1 MSYRQPS
8 VTQGAAEQAR
18 LLAGNARYLI
28 ATAARAPSVH
38 NSQPWRFR
46 VDEDTVELWADPA
59 RKTRDDAIGREML
72 ISCGAALFGLR
83 LAVRSLGHLPVV
95 DLLPDPSRLRL
106 LARVRVAAGARG
118 AEGARVIA
126 LNELERR
133 MLAAVPHRHTHRGP
147 FLAEPLP
154 PGLLAGLQ
162 NDALT
167 EGATLA
173 LVGDGLPADRLARLA
188 AAATRQAGLE
198 AGERAE
204 IRRWTRGPQHPAAD
218 GVPAAALVAGPSEA
232 APGRLPQRDFDLGRD
247 LGLLPGG
254 GAPPAATAVLLT
266 AGDRRADWLRAGQA
280 LQRLLLHAASEWVF
294 ASLYTQPLENS
305 LTRELIRDQLR
316 LPGDPQMLLQLGRAG
331 SAASTPR
338 RPPGELMDQLRVQP
352 LQVLGHPVLVMAADD
367 AGRGGEHGRVRVG
380 DRAGDARPGEQRQVV
395 RHVAERD
402 DLRGADAAGG
412 RELGDRAGL
421 AHPGR
426 GGLDEPLA
434 VGVRDADQA
443 VEHRHGQREQ
453 LVRAVAE
460 VPGEQLGGRLAEQRA
475 VTGAGDGRV
484 GVPADRLV
492 HAVGGPP
499 VRALDCDPDAGDRG
513 AQRPRRR
520 RELLRLDQ
528 VPCGDGAGPHVVLD
542 RPVGADRRP
551 PLPERRRDVPHH
563 PRRPP
568 GDQREPCPRRLHPRE
583 RRHGARR
590 DRPVAADNG
599 PVQVASHQ
607 QRERVHNA

>member
-1 MSYRQPS
+1 M
-8 VTQGAAEQAR
+8 
-18 LLAGNARYLI
+18 LL
-28 ATAARAPSVH
+28 
-38 NSQPWRFR
+38 
-46 VDEDTVELWADPA
+46 
-59 RKTRDDAIGREML
+59 
-72 ISCGAALFGLR
+72 
-83 LAVRSLGHLPVV
+83 
-95 DLLPDPSRLRL
+95 
-106 LARVRVAAGARG
+106 
-118 AEGARVIA
+118 
-126 LNELERR
+126 
-133 MLAAVPHRHTHRGP
+133 AVPHRHTHRGP
-147 FLAEPLP
+147 FLAGELP
-154 PGLLAGLQ
+154 SGLLAGLQ
-162 NDALT
+162 NDALV

-188 AAATRQAGLE
+188 AAARRADLDP
-198 AGERAE
+198 GERAE
-204 IRRWTRGPQHPAAD
+204 IRRWTRSPQHPAPD
-218 GVPAAALVAGPSEA
+218 GVPATALVEGPSEA
-232 APGRLPQRDFDLGRD
+232 EPGRLPQRDFDLGRD

-280 LQRLLLHAASEWVF
+280 LQRVLLHAASAWVF
-294 ASLYTQPLENS
+294 ASLYTQPLENP

-316 LPGDPQMLLQLGRAG
+316 LPGDPQMLLQFGRADT
-331 SAASTPR
+331 AASTPR
-338 RPPGELMDQLRVQP
+338 RPPDDLMNQLRVQP
-352 LQVLGHPVLVMAADD
+352 LQMLGHPVVVMAADD

-380 DRAGDARPGEQRQVV
+380 DRAGDARPGKQRQVV

-443 VEHRHGQREQ
+443 VEHRHGQCEQ

-475 VTGAGDGRV
+475 VTGARDGRV

-492 HAVGGPP
+492 HVIGGPP
-499 VRALDCDPDAGDRG
+499 VRALDRDPDAGDRG

-528 VPCGDGAGPHVVLD
+528 VPRGDGAGPHVVL
-542 RPVGADRRP
+542 AALE
-551 PLPERRRDVPHH
+551 PL
-563 PRRPP
+563 
-568 GDQREPCPRRLHPRE
+568 RE
-583 RRHGARR
+583 RAEEARQLADLAAGLGANQYRMTLSSFVLAARLEEVAKAASERLRTMTAGRFTLVHTDTRRGGGKAGLGLLACDAWTGVDRDTSTLSGGETFLASLALALGLADVVTAEAAGTPMEALFVDEGFGTLDEDTLDEVMNVLDGLRAGGRIVGIVSHVAELRQRIPAQVHVRKGHHG
-590 DRPVAADNG
+590 
-599 PVQVASHQ
+599 SH
-607 QRERVHNA
+607 VTVTAG

>member
-8 VTQGAAEQAR
+8 VTQGAAERAR

-28 ATAARAPSVH
+28 ATAARAPSIH

-46 VDEDTVELWADPA
+46 VDAEAVELWADPA

-83 LAVRSLGHLPVV
+83 LAVRSLGYLPMV
-95 DLLPDPSRLRL
+95 DLLPDPAQLRL
-106 LARVRVAAGARG
+106 LARVRVGT
-118 AEGARVIA
+118 GARVIGRS
-126 LNELERR
+126 ELERR

-154 PGLLAGLQ
+154 AGLLAGLQ

-167 EGATLA
+167 EGATLV
-173 LVGDGLPADRLARLA
+173 LVGDGLPADRLARLVA
-188 AAATRQAGLE
+188 AARRADLDP
-198 AGERAE
+198 GERAG
-204 IRRWTRGPQHPAAD
+204 IRRWTRSPRRPAAD
-218 GVPAAALVAGPSEA
+218 GVPAAALVTGQSEA
-232 APGRLPQRDFDLGRD
+232 EPGRLPQRDFDLGRD

-280 LQRLLLHAASEWVF
+280 LQRLLLHAASAWVF
-294 ASLYTQPLENS
+294 ASLYTQPLENP

-316 LPGDPQMLLQLGRAG
+316 LPGDPQMLLQFGRAVT
-331 SAASTPR
+331 AASTPR
-338 RPPGELMDQLRVQP
+338 RPPGEVMDQLGIQP
-352 LQVLGHPVLVMAADD
+352 LQVLGHAVVVVAADD

-453 LVRAVAE
+453 LVRTVAE

-475 VTGAGDGRV
+475 VTGARDGRV
-484 GVPADRLV
+484 GVPAHRLV
-492 HAVGGPP
+492 QVVGGAP
-499 VRALDCDPDAGDRG
+499 VRALDGEPDAGDRG
-513 AQRPRRR
+513 A
-520 RELLRLDQ
+520 
-528 VPCGDGAGPHVVLD
+528 
-542 RPVGADRRP
+542 
-551 PLPERRRDVPHH
+551 
-563 PRRPP
+563 
-568 GDQREPCPRRLHPRE
+568 
-583 RRHGARR
+583 
-590 DRPVAADNG
+590 
-599 PVQVASHQ
+599 
-607 QRERVHNA
+607 

>member
-1 MSYRQPS
+1 MSYQQPS
-8 VTQGAAEQAR
+8 VTQGTAEAAEQAR

-28 ATAARAPSVH
+28 ATAARAPSIH

-46 VDEDTVELWADPA
+46 VDAEVVELWADPA

-83 LAVRSLGHLPVV
+83 LAVRSLGYLPVV
-95 DLLPDPSRLRL
+95 DLLPDPAQLRL
-106 LARVRVAAGARG
+106 LARVRIATGARG
-118 AEGARVIA
+118 AGVIA

-162 NDALT
+162 NDALV

-173 LVGDGLPADRLARLA
+173 LVGEGLPADRLARLA
-188 AAATRQAGLE
+188 DAARRADLDP
-198 AGERAE
+198 GERAE
-204 IRRWTRGPQHPAAD
+204 IRRWTRSPQHPAPD
-218 GVPAAALVAGPSEA
+218 GVPATALVAEPSPAE
-232 APGRLPQRDFDLGRD
+232 PGRLPQRDFDLGRD

-266 AGDRRADWLRAGQA
+266 AGDHRADWLRAGQA
-280 LQRLLLHAASEWVF
+280 LQRLLLHAASAWVF
-294 ASLYTQPLENS
+294 ASLYTQPLENP

-316 LPGDPQMLLQLGRAG
+316 LPGDPQMLLQFGRAVT
-331 SAASTPR
+331 AASTPR
-338 RPPGELMDQLRVQP
+338 RPPDDLMNQLRVQP
-352 LQVLGHPVLVMAADD
+352 LQMLGHAVVVVAADD
-367 AGRGGEHGRVRVG
+367 AGRGGEHRRVRVG

-453 LVRAVAE
+453 LIRAVAE

-475 VTGAGDGRV
+475 VTGARDGRV

-492 HAVGGPP
+492 HVVSGPP
-499 VRALDCDPDAGDRG
+499 VRALDRDPDAGDRS

-528 VPCGDGAGPHVVLD
+528 VARGDGAGPHVVLE
-542 RPVGADRRP
+542 RAVQADRRP
-551 PLPERRRDVPHH
+551 PLPERRRDSPHH
-563 PRRPP
+563 SRRPT

-583 RRHGARR
+583 RRYGARR

-599 PVQVASHQ
+599 AVQVASHQ

>member
-28 ATAARAPSVH
+28 ATAARAPSIH

-46 VDEDTVELWADPA
+46 VDADAVELWADPA

-83 LAVRSLGHLPVV
+83 LAIRSLGYLPVV
-95 DLLPDPSRLRL
+95 DLLPDPAQLRL
-106 LARVRVAAGARG
+106 LARVRAGTD
-118 AEGARVIA
+118 ARVTG

-167 EGATLA
+167 EGATLV

-188 AAATRQAGLE
+188 AAARRADLDP
-198 AGERAE
+198 GERAE
-204 IRRWTRGPQHPAAD
+204 IRRWTRSPRNPAPD
-218 GVPAAALVAGPSEA
+218 GVPATALVEGPSEA
-232 APGRLPQRDFDLGRD
+232 EPGRLPQRDFDLGRD

-266 AGDRRADWLRAGQA
+266 AGDHRADWLRAGQA
-280 LQRLLLHAASEWVF
+280 LQSLLLHAASSWVF
-294 ASLYTQPLENS
+294 ASLYTQPLENP
-305 LTRELIRDQLR
+305 LTRELIRDQLK
-316 LPGDPQMLLQLGRAG
+316 LPGDPQMLLQFGRAAT
-331 SAASTPR
+331 AASTPR
-338 RPPGELMDQLRVQP
+338 RPPDDLMNQLRVQP
-352 LQVLGHPVLVMAADD
+352 LQMLGHPVVVMAADD
-367 AGRGGEHGRVRVG
+367 AGRGGEHRWVRVG
-380 DRAGDARPGEQRQVV
+380 DRAGDACPGEQRQVV

-402 DLRGADAAGG
+402 DLPGADAAGG
-412 RELGDRAGL
+412 RELGDRARL
-421 AHPGR
+421 ADPGR

-434 VGVRDADQA
+434 VGMRDADQS
-443 VEHRHGQREQ
+443 VEHRQGQREQ
-453 LVRAVAE
+453 FVRVVAE
-460 VPGEQLGGRLAEQRA
+460 VPGEQLGRWLAEQRP
-475 VTGAGDGRV
+475 VTGARDRRV

-492 HAVGGPP
+492 QVVGRAP
-499 VRALDCDPDAGDRG
+499 VRALDGEPDAGDRG
-513 AQRPRRR
+513 TQRPRRR
-520 RELLRLDQ
+520 GELLRLDQ
-528 VPCGDGAGPHVVLD
+528 VPCGDRAGAHVVLD
-542 RPVGADRRP
+542 RPVGADRRS
-551 PLPERRRDVPHH
+551 PLPERLRDSPHH

-607 QRERVHNA
+607 QRERIHNA

>member
-8 VTQGAAEQAR
+8 LAPAAAAEQAR
-18 LLAGNARYLI
+18 LLASNARYLI
-28 ATAARAPSVH
+28 ATAARAPSIH

-46 VDEDTVELWADPA
+46 VDADAVELWADPA

-83 LAVRSLGHLPVV
+83 LAVRSLGHLPVT
-95 DLLPDPSRLRL
+95 DLLPDPSQLRL
-106 LARVRVAAGARG
+106 LARVRVATGARAIG
-118 AEGARVIA
+118 

-188 AAATRQAGLE
+188 AAARRADLDP
-198 AGERAE
+198 GERAG
-204 IRRWTRGPQHPAAD
+204 IRRWTRSQRNPAAD
-218 GVPAAALVAGPSEA
+218 GVPATALVAGTATAE
-232 APGRLPQRDFDLGRD
+232 PGRLPQRDFDLGRD

-254 GAPPAATAVLLT
+254 GAPPAATAILLT
-266 AGDRRADWLRAGQA
+266 GGDRRADWLRAGQA
-280 LQRLLLHAASEWVF
+280 LQRVLLHAASAWVF
-294 ASLYTQPLENS
+294 ASLYTQPLENP
-305 LTRELIRDQLR
+305 LTRELIRDELR
-316 LPGDPQMLLQLGRAG
+316 LPGDPQMLLQFGRAV

-338 RPPGELMDQLRVQP
+338 RPPGEVMNPLRVQP

-367 AGRGGEHGRVRVG
+367 AGRGGEHGRVRVR
-380 DRAGDARPGEQRQVV
+380 DRAGDAGPGEQRQVV
-395 RHVAERD
+395 RHVTERD

-412 RELGDRAGL
+412 RELGDRARL
-421 AHPGR
+421 ADPGR
-426 GGLDEPLA
+426 GGLDEPFA
-434 VGVRDADQA
+434 VGVRDADQS
-443 VEHRHGQREQ
+443 VEHRHRQGEQ
-453 LVRAVAE
+453 FVRAVAE
-460 VPGEQLGGRLAEQRA
+460 VPAEQLGGRLAEQRPVA
-475 VTGAGDGRV
+475 GARDGRV

-492 HAVGGPP
+492 HVVGGAP
-499 VRALDCDPDAGDRG
+499 VRALDGEPDAGDRG

-520 RELLRLDQ
+520 GELFRLDQ
-528 VPCGDGAGPHVVLD
+528 VPCGDRAGAHVVLD
-542 RPVGADRRP
+542 CPVGADRRP
-551 PLPERRRDVPHH
+551 PLPERLRDSRHH

-568 GDQREPCPRRLHPRE
+568 GDQREPCPRRLYPRE

-590 DRPVAADNG
+590 DRPVAADNS

-607 QRERVHNA
+607 QRERIHNA

>member
-28 ATAARAPSVH
+28 ATAARAPSIH

-46 VDEDTVELWADPA
+46 VDAEAVELWADPA
-59 RKTRDDAIGREML
+59 RKTLDDAIGREML

-95 DLLPDPSRLRL
+95 DLLPDPAQLRL
-106 LARVRVAAGARG
+106 LARVRLAADARG
-118 AEGARVIA
+118 AGVIGRS
-126 LNELERR
+126 ELERR

-167 EGATLA
+167 EGATLV

-188 AAATRQAGLE
+188 AAAMRQAGRDC
-198 AGERAE
+198 GERAE
-204 IRRWTRGPQHPAAD
+204 IRRWTRSPRHPAAD
-218 GVPAAALVAGPSEA
+218 GVPAAALVEGPSEA
-232 APGRLPQRDFDLGRD
+232 EPGRLPQRDFDLGRD

-280 LQRLLLHAASEWVF
+280 LQRLLLHAASAWVF
-294 ASLYTQPLENS
+294 ASLYTQPLENP

-316 LPGDPQMLLQLGRAG
+316 LPGDPQMLLQFGRAV

-338 RPPGELMDQLRVQP
+338 RPPGEVMDQLRVQP
-352 LQVLGHPVLVMAADD
+352 LQVLGHAVVVVAADD

-380 DRAGDARPGEQRQVV
+380 DRAGDACPGEQRQVI

-412 RELGDRAGL
+412 RELGDRTGL

-426 GGLDEPLA
+426 GSLDEPLA
-434 VGVRDADQA
+434 VGVRDADHA
-443 VEHRHGQREQ
+443 VEHRPGQREQ

-460 VPGEQLGGRLAEQRA
+460 VPGEQLGGWLAEQRA
-475 VTGAGDGRV
+475 VTRARDGRV

-492 HAVGGPP
+492 HVVGRAP
-499 VRALDCDPDAGDRG
+499 VRALDGEPDAGDRG
-513 AQRPRRR
+513 TKRPRRR
-520 RELLRLDQ
+520 GELLRLDQ
-528 VPCGDGAGPHVVLD
+528 VPCGDGAGAHVVLD
-542 RPVGADRRP
+542 RPVGADRRS
-551 PLPERRRDVPHH
+551 PLPERRRDSPHH

-568 GDQREPCPRRLHPRE
+568 GDQREPRPRRLHPRE
-583 RRHGARR
+583 RRYGARR

-607 QRERVHNA
+607 QRERIHNA